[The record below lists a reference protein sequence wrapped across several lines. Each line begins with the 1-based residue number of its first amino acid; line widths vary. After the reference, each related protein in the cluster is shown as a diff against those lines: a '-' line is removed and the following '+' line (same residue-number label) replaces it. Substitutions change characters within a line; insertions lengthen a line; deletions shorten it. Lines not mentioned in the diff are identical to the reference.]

1 MKPTFIKIQLL
12 ATLLAMIA
20 PALSADGKMGA
31 DKAAPFIATA
41 LGTLPLEKSNTYILD
56 MIETEKLFALAAELQ
71 INVFELIDGAYRYLA
86 PRDLRMSLLGTMLRV
101 VETKFDFGKER
112 VRSLLPIDT
121 MVSLEIGAV
130 QKAGQKAM
138 DVQLSAGREEYIEI
152 GTAVYEPRF
161 GFSTLSPLQFGGA
174 YGVRVKRFFLS
185 SDLDRL
191 ELYEPGKGAIWVK
204 GLGRP
209 KKWNL
214 WVVKKLNIPIKQEN
228 SGSNLP

>member
-1 MKPTFIKIQLL
+1 
-12 ATLLAMIA
+12 
-20 PALSADGKMGA
+20 
-31 DKAAPFIATA
+31 
-41 LGTLPLEKSNTYILD
+41 
-56 MIETEKLFALAAELQ
+56 
-71 INVFELIDGAYRYLA
+71 
-86 PRDLRMSLLGTMLRV
+86 
-101 VETKFDFGKER
+101 
-112 VRSLLPIDT
+112 

-214 WVVKKLNIPIKQEN
+214 WIVRKLGIQSGQESSDPSSPGTK
-228 SGSNLP
+228 SG